1 MQVSIIVP
9 CRNEVRHVRV
19 FLDSVLAQELPTE
32 LQVEMLVADGYS
44 SDGTKQ
50 ILEEYAAAHSWIRIV
65 DNPELVVSTGLNRA
79 IGLATGEI
87 ILRMDVHAHYARDY
101 VAQCVAVL
109 LESRADNVGGPA
121 RTRFTGNMQ
130 RAISAAYNSPFACG
144 GSRFHD
150 VNYEGDVDTVTF
162 GCWHKSIFAKIGL
175 FDEDLV
181 RNQDDELNFRITRSG
196 GRIFQSPRIRCW
208 YEPRATLYALATQYL
223 QYGFWKVHVI
233 RKHGSPASFRHLIPA
248 TFVISI
254 VLTLVAALFSK
265 VGMHALVF
273 ILGAYSLAN
282 LAASAIICRQSD
294 RLFPA
299 MPVVLATYHLS
310 YGIGFLAGMISALA
324 SLTRGQSHTFRHS
337 QT

>member
-1 MQVSIIVP
+1 MLVSIIVP
-9 CRNEVRHVRV
+9 CRNELRHVRV
-19 FLDSVLAQELPTE
+19 FLDSVVAQEFPTG
-32 LQVEMLVADGYS
+32 LQIEMLVADGYS

-50 ILEEYAAAHSWIRIV
+50 ILEEYAAAHSWIRVV

-79 IGLATGEI
+79 IGLASGEV

-101 VAQCVAVL
+101 IAQCVAVL
-109 LESRADNVGGPA
+109 FESGADNVGGPA
-121 RTRFTGNMQ
+121 RTRSTGNMQ
-130 RAISAAYNSPFACG
+130 HAISAAYNSPFACG

-150 VNYEGDVDTVTF
+150 VNYEGYVDTVTF
-162 GCWHKSIFAKIGL
+162 GCWHKGIFAKIGL

-208 YEPRATLYALATQYL
+208 YEPRATLYALAAQYL
-223 QYGFWKVHVI
+223 QYGFWKVRVI

-248 TFVISI
+248 TFVVSI
-254 VLTLVAALFSK
+254 ILALVAALFSK
-265 VGMHALVF
+265 FGIYALFF
-273 ILGAYSLAN
+273 ILGTYFLAN
-282 LAASAIICRQSD
+282 LAASLTICRQNN

-299 MPVVLATYHLS
+299 MPIVLATYHLS
-310 YGIGFLAGMISALA
+310 YGIGFLAGMASMLA
-324 SLTRGQSHTFRHS
+324 SLGRGQSPTFRHS